1 MALVK
6 ECPFC
11 LTPVDESVVE
21 CPHCLNRLDVYRTG
35 YYVRPNLSRPKTA
48 VIWATALL
56 VIALLVLALVRACAT
71 APRPIGGSSPARTTR

>member
-1 MALVK
+1 MK

-11 LTPVDESVVE
+11 LTPVDENVVE
-21 CPHCLNRLDVYRTG
+21 CPRCLNRLDVYRTG

-56 VIALLVLALVRACAT
+56 VIALLALALVKACAT
-71 APRPIGGSSPARTTR
+71 APRPPAGTPSSRPSR

>member
-1 MALVK
+1 VK

-11 LTPVDESVVE
+11 LTPVDENVVE

-48 VIWATALL
+48 VIWASVLL
-56 VIALLVLALVRACAT
+56 VIALLALALVRACAV
-71 APRPIGGSSPARTTR
+71 APRPLAGTSSSRPSR